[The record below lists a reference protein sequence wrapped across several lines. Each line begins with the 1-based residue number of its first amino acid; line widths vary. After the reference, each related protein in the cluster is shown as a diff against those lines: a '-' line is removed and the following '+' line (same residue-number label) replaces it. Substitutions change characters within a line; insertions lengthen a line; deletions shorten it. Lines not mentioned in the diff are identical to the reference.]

1 MMPPEVFLDTAFAL
15 ALANPNDL
23 LHGRATLL
31 ADQVEAART
40 RLITSRAVLREIGNA
55 LAKLRYRAA
64 SVQLLTALETDP
76 NVEIVSLTDDL
87 YDRAF
92 QLYRARPDKEW
103 GLTDCVSFVVMQDRG
118 LTTALTPDRHF
129 QQAGYQAL
137 LRDKTT

>member
-1 MMPPEVFLDTAFAL
+1 MLPPEIFLDTAFAL

-31 ADQVEAART
+31 ADQIETAGI
-40 RLITSRAVLREIGNA
+40 RLITTRAVLLEIGNA
-55 LAKLRYRAA
+55 LARLRYRAA
-64 SVQLLTALETDP
+64 SLQLLTALETDP
-76 NVEIVSLTDDL
+76 SVEIVSLTDDL

-92 QLYRARPDKEW
+92 QLYRTRPDKEW
-103 GLTDCVSFVVMQDRG
+103 GLTDCASFVVMQDRG
-118 LTTALTPDRHF
+118 LTAALTPDKHY

>member
-23 LHGRATLL
+23 LHRRATLL
-31 ADQVEAART
+31 ADQVEATRT
-40 RLITSRAVLREIGNA
+40 RLITTEIGNA

-92 QLYRARPDKEW
+92 QLYRTRPDKEW
-103 GLTDCVSFVVMQDRG
+103 GLTDCVSFEVMRDRA
-118 LTTALTPDRHF
+118 LTAALTPDRHF
-129 QQAGYQAL
+129 QQAGYRAL
-137 LRDKTT
+137 LGEETT